1 MELYHYGIKEQR
13 WGVRRYQN
21 KDGSRTPEGKQREAD
36 KRHAKRAEHYQQLK
50 EELSKQGKTLADY
63 RREVRSTR
71 KAIRFAN
78 AVKNDKMN
86 PSELV
91 SKFGESYVKK
101 QIENPEFTSEK
112 STILKSLTD
121 DAFYEEY
128 YSEGGDNNE
137 Q

>member
-36 KRHAKRAEHYQQLK
+36 KRHAKRAEHYRQLK

-71 KAIRFAN
+71 KALRFTN
-78 AVKNDKMN
+78 AVKNDKMKL
-86 PSELV
+86 SDLV

-101 QIENPEFTSEK
+101 QLENPEFSSEK
-112 STILKSLTD
+112 SAVLQSLAD
-121 DAFYEEY
+121 DAMYEEY
-128 YSEGGDNNE
+128 YSEGGDINE
-137 Q
+137 